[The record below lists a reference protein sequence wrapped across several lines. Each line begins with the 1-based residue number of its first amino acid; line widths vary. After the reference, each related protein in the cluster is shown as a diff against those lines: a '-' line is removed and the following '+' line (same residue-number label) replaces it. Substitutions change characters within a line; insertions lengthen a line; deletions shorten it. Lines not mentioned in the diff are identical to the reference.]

1 MGTVSTFLKLSS
13 PVTISVLLTAL
24 GQGLKRLSKVMNS
37 AQLCAFKKVCHYFH
51 TADTSERMGQ

>member
-1 MGTVSTFLKLSS
+1 MGTLSTFLKLSS

-37 AQLCAFKKVCHYFH
+37 AQLCAFKTVYHYFH
-51 TADTSERMGQ
+51 TADNSERMGQ